1 MRVSTYG
8 SFLNSLHAMQRLQEA
23 LDSRQR
29 QISSGRRILQPS
41 DDPIGS
47 ARSIELGEALSRL
60 EQFERNGTIA
70 GNRLSQEEA
79 ALTSVNNVLQRVREL
94 SLQANNATQSN
105 ETRNLIALEMREQLN
120 NLVQIANQK
129 DGSGSYLF
137 AGNQEQAQPV
147 SRMGSTFSYNGDQG
161 QRLIQ
166 IGEARAVADGDSG
179 ASIFFQVRT
188 GNGVFT
194 VMPGAANAGTGV
206 IGPSSVT
213 NPTLYD
219 QDQYTVTFLDAAN
232 YEVRD
237 SGGGLVSSGGF
248 SPGDNIAF
256 RGIELSINGQP
267 AAADQFVV
275 PPSALQNMF
284 ATIDNLAAAIAQPV
298 YDDNSRVALN
308 NKVNAGLMNLDQALG
323 NVLNI
328 RTQVGSRLA
337 AIETQL
343 DSNGAMALTLKSILA
358 QIQDLDYAD
367 AISRLSAE
375 AATLEA
381 AQQSFVRTQQLSLFN
396 FF

>member
-23 LDSRQR
+23 LDIRQR

-47 ARSIELGEALSRL
+47 ARSIELSEALSRL
-60 EQFERNGTIA
+60 DQFERNGTIA

-166 IGEARAVADGDSG
+166 IGEGRAVADGDSG

-267 AAADQFVV
+267 AALDQFIV
-275 PPSALQNMF
+275 PPSGLQDMF
-284 ATIDNLAAAIAQPV
+284 ATIDNLATAIAQPV

-308 NKVNAGLMNLDQALG
+308 NKINAGLMNLDQALG
-323 NVLNI
+323 NVLDV

-343 DSNGAMALTLKSILA
+343 DSNDAMALTLQSTLA

-381 AQQSFVRTQQLSLFN
+381 AQQSFIRTQQLSLFN